1 MSRNISVGS
10 EHPVEGFAPYGAHAP
25 DGSPQLEPVQMK
37 LNGLPA
43 APTGDRGEGALGPY
57 LRALR
62 AHRVLVAVVT
72 LAAIAASLGWL
83 AVRAPEYRATA
94 QLLVTPL
101 PQDDRTF
108 LGLQLI
114 RDSGDPTRTVQTAAA
129 LVGSQQAALLTAQR
143 LGPGWTARRV
153 AEAVDVEPVGESNI
167 LAVSARW
174 PQPAVAAR
182 LANEFAAAS
191 LRARR
196 LGLQAQIDAMVGRLR
211 DQLRATQRT
220 GGTPADTDLGQ
231 LQQLQNLRNSP
242 DPTLTLSQQAVA
254 PASPSGA
261 PGWLV
266 LALAVLGGFTL
277 AMGAALLTGHLNRR
291 IRDSDEAV
299 GLFETDVLARVP
311 LVGAR
316 QRRTTRAPLFMPP
329 EVQEAFRT
337 LAVQLEQ
344 RTGGSGTLMITSA
357 SSGDGKTSSSI
368 GLACALVASG
378 RRVTLM
384 DFDLR
389 KPDIARL
396 LGLGDRPG
404 LTSLLRAQ
412 AALADLVVQA
422 PQLPPLRVV
431 TAGTSGDTL
440 MLEPLTRRLPDIVAQ
455 ARRSADYVIFD
466 TPPLGE
472 VSDALRMAV
481 QADEILVV
489 TRPGHTDRGRFELMR
504 DLLERSGRRPTG
516 MIVLGESDGPSA
528 AYGYGPPRANGR
540 GPRPA
545 AAAPR
550 A

>member
-1 MSRNISVGS
+1 M
-10 EHPVEGFAPYGAHAP
+10 
-25 DGSPQLEPVQMK
+25 
-37 LNGLPA
+37 
-43 APTGDRGEGALGPY
+43 APTDHHGEGALGPY

-62 AHRVLVAVVT
+62 AHRALVALVT
-72 LAAIAASLGWL
+72 LVAIAASLGWL
-83 AVRAPEYRATA
+83 SLRAPEYSATA

-129 LVGSQQAALLTAQR
+129 LVSSQQAALLTARR
-143 LGPGWTARRV
+143 LGPGWTAQRI
-153 AEAVDVEPVGESNI
+153 AHAVDVEPVGESNI

-182 LANEFAAAS
+182 LANEFAAAA
-191 LRARR
+191 LGFRR
-196 LGLQAQIDAMVGRLR
+196 LGLQAQIDAAMGRLR
-211 DQLRATQRT
+211 EQLRATKRA
-220 GGTPADTDLGQ
+220 GGRAPDADVAQ
-231 LQQLQNLRNSP
+231 LQQLHNLRNAP
-242 DPTLTLSQQAVA
+242 DPTLSLSQEAVA
-254 PASPSGA
+254 PTSPSGA

-266 LALAVLGGFTL
+266 LVLAGLGGFTL

-291 IRDSDEAV
+291 VRDSDEAV
-299 GLFETDVLARVP
+299 GLFATDVLARVP
-311 LVGAR
+311 LAGTR
-316 QRRTTRAPLFMPP
+316 QRRAARAPLSMPP
-329 EVQEAFRT
+329 AVQEAFRT

-344 RTGGSGTLMITSA
+344 RSGGSGTIMITSA
-357 SSGDGKTSSSI
+357 SSGDGKTSSAI

-404 LTSLLRAQ
+404 LTSLLRAH
-412 AALADLVVQA
+412 ATVADLLVQA
-422 PQLPPLRVV
+422 PQLPPLRVL
-431 TAGTSGDTL
+431 TAGTRGDTL
-440 MLEPLTRRLPDIVAQ
+440 MLEPLTRRLPEIVAQ
-455 ARRSADYVIFD
+455 ARRAADYLILD

-472 VSDALRMAV
+472 VGDALRMAA

-489 TRPGHTDRGRFELMR
+489 ARPGHTDRGHVELMR

-516 MIVLGESDGPSA
+516 MILIGESDGPSP
-528 AYGYGPPRANGR
+528 AYGYAPARTNGR
-540 GPRPA
+540 GPHPEPA
-545 AAAPR
+545 LPPR
-550 A
+550 S